1 MTVHLLNTCANSK
14 TLLQRNPASIV
25 DAAPDSKVKRLLVLS
40 RRVHGPLAAA
50 AIAYACIAS
59 AVAADPEAGKA
70 VLRSQCT
77 ICHTV
82 QQGQNKTGP
91 SLFGIVGRKTAA
103 APGFHYSEANQ
114 KANLTWDAATLDK
127 YLTSPKA
134 VVPGTAMTYP
144 GLKDDPK
151 RADLIAYLATLK

>member
-1 MTVHLLNTCANSK
+1 MTGHLANARASDKTHLRHNTTSIAGA
-14 TLLQRNPASIV
+14 ASRLT
-25 DAAPDSKVKRLLVLS
+25 VKRLLVLS
-40 RRVHGPLAAA
+40 RRIRGPIAAA

-82 QQGQNKTGP
+82 QQGQNKIGP